1 MPFRDIFTHM
11 KKAGSEE
18 PAKSGMKDLVF
29 LECDVAVCAVDDA
42 AGWKTP
48 IIVCHASDGSLV
60 LAGEGYT
67 CQTTAAVKR
76 PPLDARHAVRYRHAC
91 QAGAAGER
99 VLPDARHAVRNR
111 HRRQPTAIVKRLVP
125 DARHA
130 VRNRH
135 RRQSSA
141 VLERPIPDAR
151 RIGSDFDCLRAFY
164 PIIGI
169 SIKQPSVDHRLPG
182 YLARPVVFLDASVY
196 KRYLRLW
203 VSGWF

>member
-111 HRRQPTAIVKRLVP
+111 HRRQPTA
-125 DARHA
+125 
-130 VRNRH
+130 
-135 RRQSSA
+135 